1 MIQIFFRY
9 HAITAKLI
17 QSILNI
23 QVPEILVQIENWY
36 IQRRF
41 NFSLCCSYICTSRMI
56 YEICKL
62 FRVINIHHII
72 IVRNYAIY

>member
-1 MIQIFFRY
+1 MIQIIFRY

-41 NFSLCCSYICTSRMI
+41 NFSLCCSYICTSG
-56 YEICKL
+56 CH
-62 FRVINIHHII
+62 V
-72 IVRNYAIY
+72 